1 MHACVIVVVDHAFEF
16 VDEFM
21 FLFTTF
27 LQAEYQDLS
36 IEDWI
41 ENQGGWVSVNEL
53 NIIEFI
59 V

>member
-1 MHACVIVVVDHAFEF
+1 MHACVIVVVEHAFEH
-16 VDEFM
+16 VDIFM
-21 FLFTTF
+21 FHFTTF

-41 ENQGGWVSVNEL
+41 ENQGGWVSVNKL